1 MLQTLIERF
10 RPLADRLG
18 VPLDKLLHF
27 LAGFIVSAALI
38 LPFGGLAAWLG
49 ALAAGIAKEAYD
61 RLDDDEGD
69 VELADV
75 YATWA
80 GGTIL
85 PALTLLL

>member
-1 MLQTLIERF
+1 MGRLIALF
-10 RPLADRLG
+10 TPLADRFG

-27 LAGFIVSAALI
+27 LAGFIVSAVLI
-38 LPFGGLAAWLG
+38 LPFGPLAAWLG

-61 RLDDDEGD
+61 RLDADEGD

-75 YATWA
+75 YVTWA

-85 PALTLLL
+85 PVLTIVF